1 MSYFNPKILILKKI
15 IRKKYQKGK
24 LNNYKEDEKFVRK
37 KNLNINELIKIREYE
52 NVINQYLS
60 LKEKSYNKELE
71 EKINSQKKNF
81 SFEKLNYIFNKF
93 ERKKNN
99 GGRGKSRNNSLAK
112 KYNNMQ
118 KLKID
123 DTFEKA
129 KNKIFLRTIK
139 FNKQKIINSL
149 TNTKSISKLN
159 FSSNSIN
166 KTSNNIKN
174 NNFTN
179 SFNTTINKN
188 NNFKIKRN
196 ILKSASFYN
205 ENNYYKLK
213 TKESNS
219 FNSFNSLK
227 NISINN
233 IRKVK
238 KIKLN
243 NIQTRTNSYNFIN
256 YQNRNEIK
264 NIRAKKNIISLN
276 ETEISKNKKIFNIFN
291 KIKNTSDKMR
301 AKYIKYHIIPLRKVD
316 SIIKTREDL
325 LLDFLKMKHIKNINS
340 SNNML
345 YKKEKISKKKLI
357 FKQKLLK
364 SIEIF
369 GNNPSLDDLN

>member
-188 NNFKIKRN
+188 NNFKNKRN
-196 ILKSASFYN
+196 IQRAFIMK
-205 ENNYYKLK
+205 
-213 TKESNS
+213 
-219 FNSFNSLK
+219 
-227 NISINN
+227 IIIIN
-233 IRKVK
+233 
-238 KIKLN
+238 
-243 NIQTRTNSYNFIN
+243 
-256 YQNRNEIK
+256 
-264 NIRAKKNIISLN
+264 
-276 ETEISKNKKIFNIFN
+276 
-291 KIKNTSDKMR
+291 
-301 AKYIKYHIIPLRKVD
+301 
-316 SIIKTREDL
+316 
-325 LLDFLKMKHIKNINS
+325 
-340 SNNML
+340 
-345 YKKEKISKKKLI
+345 
-357 FKQKLLK
+357 
-364 SIEIF
+364 
-369 GNNPSLDDLN
+369 